1 MKNLEK
7 KIYFDCDGTFVDLY
21 GVENW
26 LDYLI
31 NSNPYPYMVAKP
43 LVNLSYMARLIHK
56 AQKEG
61 YKVGIISWLSKSGS
75 EEYDRLVTTAKSE
88 WLKKH
93 LPSVTFDEIHIVKY
107 GTSKASLGNG
117 ILFDDEE
124 KNRKEWEE
132 KSGEAYDVTDML
144 LTLRNI
150 LRG

>member
-1 MKNLEK
+1 MEK

-21 GVENW
+21 GVKNW

-43 LVNLSYMARLIHK
+43 LVNLSHMARLIHK

-61 YKVGIISWLSKSGS
+61 YKVGIISWLSKSGN
-75 EEYDRLVTTAKSE
+75 EEYDRLVTIAKNE

-107 GTSKASLGNG
+107 GTSKASLGKG

-144 LTLRNI
+144 LTLRKI

>member
-1 MKNLEK
+1 MEK

-26 LDYLI
+26 LEYLI
-31 NSNPYPYMVAKP
+31 NSNPYPYMVAKL
-43 LVNLSYMARLIHK
+43 LVNLSHMARLIHK

-75 EEYDRLVTTAKSE
+75 EEYDRLVTIAKNE

-93 LPSVTFDEIHIVKY
+93 LPSVTFDEIHIVKH
-107 GTSKASLGNG
+107 GTSKASLGKG

>member
-1 MKNLEK
+1 MEK

-31 NSNPYPYMVAKP
+31 NSNPYPYMVARP
-43 LVNLSYMARLIHK
+43 LVNLSHMARLIHK

-75 EEYDRLVTTAKSE
+75 EEYDRLVTTAKNE
-88 WLKKH
+88 WLKRH

-107 GTSKASLGNG
+107 GISKASLGKG

>member
-1 MKNLEK
+1 MEK

-31 NSNPYPYMVAKP
+31 NNNPYPYMVAKP
-43 LVNLSYMARLIHK
+43 LVNLSHMARLIHK

-75 EEYDRLVTTAKSE
+75 EEYDRLVTIAKSE

-107 GTSKASLGNG
+107 GTSKASLGKG

>member
-1 MKNLEK
+1 MEK

-43 LVNLSYMARLIHK
+43 LVNLSHMARLIHK

-75 EEYDRLVTTAKSE
+75 EEYDRLVTIAKSE

-107 GTSKASLGNG
+107 GTSKASLGKG

>member
-1 MKNLEK
+1 MEK

-31 NSNPYPYMVAKP
+31 NSNPYPYMVARP
-43 LVNLSYMARLIHK
+43 LVNLSHMARLIHK

-75 EEYDRLVTTAKSE
+75 EEYDRLVTTAKNE

-107 GTSKASLGNG
+107 GTSKASLGKG

-144 LTLRNI
+144 LTLRKI

>member
-1 MKNLEK
+1 MEK

>member
-1 MKNLEK
+1 MEK

-31 NSNPYPYMVAKP
+31 NSNPYPYMVARP
-43 LVNLSYMARLIHK
+43 LVNLSHMARLIHK
-56 AQKEG
+56 AQKGG

-75 EEYDRLVTTAKSE
+75 EEYDRLVTTAKNE

-107 GTSKASLGNG
+107 GTSKASLGKG

>member
-1 MKNLEK
+1 MEK

-31 NSNPYPYMVAKP
+31 SSNPYPYMVAKP
-43 LVNLSYMARLIHK
+43 LVNLSHMARLIHK

-75 EEYDRLVTTAKSE
+75 EKYDRLVTTAKNE
-88 WLKKH
+88 WLKRH

-107 GTSKASLGNG
+107 GTSKASLGKG

>member
-1 MKNLEK
+1 MEK

-26 LDYLI
+26 LEYLI

-43 LVNLSYMARLIHK
+43 LVNLSHMARLIHK

-61 YKVGIISWLSKSGS
+61 YKVGIISWLSKNGS
-75 EEYDRLVTTAKSE
+75 EEYDRLVTIAKNE

-93 LPSVTFDEIHIVKY
+93 LPSVTFDEIHIVKH
-107 GTSKASLGNG
+107 GISKASLGKG

>member
-1 MKNLEK
+1 MEK

-43 LVNLSYMARLIHK
+43 LVNLSHMARLIHK

-75 EEYDRLVTTAKSE
+75 EEYDRLVTTAKNE

-144 LTLRNI
+144 LTLRKI